1 MASFLSS
8 TPAAKAWAVLLASAA
23 ATLPVQAQQA
33 PPATTEAAAGATAGA
48 ATAPQATE
56 PVAAATPSNSATS
69 AAQDF
74 PADAQVLSASEL
86 DARLRGK
93 VYTATLANGLRWR
106 GDYKASGYVFFNM
119 GNDGKWSGAWRT
131 EDGKV
136 CVDYRGPARTSCTE
150 MRSGAQQVL
159 YARSSTTAR
168 VAVMV
173 PESNGVGCARPGG
186 HAPAGF

>member
-1 MASFLSS
+1 MASFLFSA
-8 TPAAKAWAVLLASAA
+8 PAATAWAVLLASAA
-23 ATLPVQAQQA
+23 ALLPVQAQQA

-48 ATAPQATE
+48 ATAPQEAE
-56 PVAAATPSNSATS
+56 PVAAATPSTS

-159 YARSSTTAR
+159 YARSSTTGR

-173 PESNGVGCARPGG
+173 PE
-186 HAPAGF
+186 

>member
-8 TPAAKAWAVLLASAA
+8 TPAATAWAVLLASAA

-136 CVDYRGPARTSCTE
+136 CVDYRGPARTSCNE

-159 YARSSTTAR
+159 YARSSTTGR

-173 PESNGVGCARPGG
+173 PE
-186 HAPAGF
+186 